1 MILGK
6 RLVILSSSCLKQI
19 REENL
24 VVVEY
29 THASTE
35 SVLHIA
41 GKEGNLVVMG
51 IGRDRRTNLG
61 AVSRDLE
68 SPRCESLVERV
79 GRVSLRHVEVA
90 EHNEVSRKAGLACR
104 LPIRPSCDGKGL
116 QRAPLDVLLLVASE
130 IEMYGSEQDCE
141 LPSLERSEV
150 RVPVEARECLR
161 DARERN
167 RCVVPRRERDLTDFF
182 QQSEFGAVVEEGETL
197 VVAGAIG
204 HDESPRPS
212 QLVVDVRQIA
222 VVPVSLLHGERIE
235 PPDDLGDQLSV
246 VPGSLLDA
254 EVRDVPR
261 GDGQPVRRLRRDAA
275 RELVLP

>member
-1 MILGK
+1 MVRDVILGK
-6 RLVILSSSCLKQI
+6 RLVILSSSCLKEI
-19 REENL
+19 GEEDL
-24 VVVEY
+24 VVVKY

-51 IGRDRRTNLG
+51 IGSDRRTNLG

-68 SPRCESLVERV
+68 SLLCESLVERV
-79 GRVSLRHVEVA
+79 GRVGLRHVEVA

-104 LPIRPSCDGKGL
+104 LPIRPPCDGERL
-116 QRAPLDVLLLVASE
+116 QCAPIHVLLLVASE
-130 IEMYGSEQDCE
+130 KEMYGREQDCE

-182 QQSEFGAVVEEGETL
+182 
-197 VVAGAIG
+197 
-204 HDESPRPS
+204 
-212 QLVVDVRQIA
+212 
-222 VVPVSLLHGERIE
+222 
-235 PPDDLGDQLSV
+235 
-246 VPGSLLDA
+246 
-254 EVRDVPR
+254 
-261 GDGQPVRRLRRDAA
+261 
-275 RELVLP
+275 